1 MAYYGHLFHL
11 QHLCTNT
18 EEEIS
23 RQKSLPNLRKLNIY
37 SVKKFESHLYFYL
50 YHVRLGLKWINLQT

>member
-18 EEEIS
+18 EEIAM
-23 RQKSLPNLRKLNIY
+23 RKSLPNLRKLNIY
-37 SVKKFESHLYFYL
+37 SVKKFESHLYFFL
-50 YHVRLGLKWINLQT
+50 YQVQLGLK